1 MATETEVGRRWP
13 ANRFAPNHLAASF
26 HDIHNPTTSNSRAKT
41 QQIKKVSVETGDWY
55 MLPVAAIGVSLQSA
69 RNRSRDMSNWLVTV
83 LVILIG
89 AVFLAPILIGAIF
102 KEFKQ
107 SRVKQ

>member
-1 MATETEVGRRWP
+1 
-13 ANRFAPNHLAASF
+13 
-26 HDIHNPTTSNSRAKT
+26 
-41 QQIKKVSVETGDWY
+41 
-55 MLPVAAIGVSLQSA
+55 
-69 RNRSRDMSNWLVTV
+69 MSNWLVTV